1 MRRAITKYTDLVGL
15 TPEKFL
21 NGFLKYF
28 PVDPSIRTPRESR
41 IDLMP

>member
-1 MRRAITKYTDLVGL
+1 MRRPITKDSDLVGL

-28 PVDPSIRTPRESR
+28 LVDPHAERE
-41 IDLMP
+41 PH